1 MRRADHPIS
10 DLNQLSL
17 GQYVLYQ
24 GEGVGRV
31 SLLRLV
37 SINLD
42 HRYFFVQF
50 DPLLCKFNSIQ
61 DWESFYSVGLVIE
74 EITFGV

>member
-24 GEGVGRV
+24 GEGVGHYYD
-31 SLLRLV
+31 SFT
-37 SINLD
+37 INLD

-61 DWESFYSVGLVIE
+61 DWESFYSVGLVVE

>member
-17 GQYVLYQ
+17 GQYVLY
-24 GEGVGRV
+24 
-31 SLLRLV
+31 
-37 SINLD
+37 LD

-61 DWESFYSVGLVIE
+61 DWESFYSMGLVIE

>member
-24 GEGVGRV
+24 GEEVGRV
-31 SLLRLV
+31 SLLLTV
-37 SINLD
+37 
-42 HRYFFVQF
+42 YQVQF
-50 DPLLCKFNSIQ
+50 DLLLCKLNSIQ
-61 DWESFYSVGLVIE
+61 NWESIHSVG
-74 EITFGV
+74 

>member
-17 GQYVLYQ
+17 GPYILYQ
-24 GEGVGRV
+24 REGVGRV

-61 DWESFYSVGLVIE
+61 DWESFYSMGLVIE